1 MRFYLAL
8 LFTLVAAV
16 LALPAPQKPVVVQ
29 YPEDTPAS
37 VIQHAIEEI
46 KKDGGII
53 THEYCKKSLAC
64 SMDGHTDNILALI
77 KGFAARVSE
86 VTLKKIAAMA
96 DSYIPLIESDYVV
109 HVDGTTTTSEEQ

>member
-53 THEYCKKSLAC
+53 THEYS
-64 SMDGHTDNILALI
+64 LI